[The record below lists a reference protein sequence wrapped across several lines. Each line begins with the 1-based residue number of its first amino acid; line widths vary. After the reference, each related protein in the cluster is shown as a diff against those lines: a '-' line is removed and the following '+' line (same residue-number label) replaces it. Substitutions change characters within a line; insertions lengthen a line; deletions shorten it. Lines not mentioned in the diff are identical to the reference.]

1 MYGRTEHNEDEEQQN
16 KLTSEWFDEDYY
28 DQETDVEQSP
38 EKEAYENLVKIME
51 KYNFSQESRVYA
63 IMKEENFKIKYKT
76 TWYFKSFQNIPR
88 FPDLK
93 ETINDL
99 AQLFTF
105 MKENIEYIYELDKKE
120 PAKVVTK
127 IWTNDNRISRL
138 QRFLHRNKYLKEL
151 YMLIL
156 LYRHD

>member
-1 MYGRTEHNEDEEQQN
+1 MYGRTEHNADEEQQN

-76 TWYFKSFQNIPR
+76 TWYFKCFQNTPR

-138 QRFLHRNKYLKEL
+138 QRFIHRNKY
-151 YMLIL
+151 
-156 LYRHD
+156 